1 MPLDADAVLG
11 GCYLVAI
18 KGADKHKR
26 RLNSL
31 IHKTAQQVTRGL
43 YVAGQL
49 IELSAEKSITQ
60 GSISGAGHIPSRP
73 GEPPNADTRFLDMN
87 IETHIVSQSPPHV
100 RVISNAPYSA
110 ALEFGTSKM
119 AERPFMRPAT
129 IKHEK
134 DVRNAVATAVARV
147 VRSS

>member
-1 MPLDADAVLG
+1 MAV
-11 GCYLVAI
+11 
-18 KGADKHKR
+18 KGTDKHKR

-43 YVAGQL
+43 YIAGQL
-49 IELSAEKSITQ
+49 IELSAEHSITE
-60 GSISGAGHIPSRP
+60 GSISGAGHIPSLP
-73 GEPPNADTRFLDMN
+73 GEPPNADTRFLDGN
-87 IETHIVSQSPPHV
+87 IETSVVTQTPPHV
-100 RVISNAPYSA
+100 RVVSNAPYAA
-110 ALEFGTSKM
+110 ALEFGTSDGRIK
-119 AERPFMRPAT
+119 ERPYMRPAT